1 MAALLERDTH
11 INRLDALLDEC
22 AEGAGQA
29 VLVEGPLGNG
39 KTELLRVFS
48 GRAAGRHGVRV
59 VSAGCSAQERALPF
73 GVVGQL
79 FRAAHWSTRPVER
92 LVAHTDLTAPSR
104 PAAATHL
111 SRAPEL
117 LHACRELARPVFEA
131 AEKPLLMVVDD
142 IGDADEESLYFLQY
156 LVRHLPQSRL
166 LLLLADGTTLRS
178 ERRKMYAELFR
189 HPHVHR
195 LHLRPLS
202 RASTLRL
209 VAEGLGEEE
218 SRQVGDDLA
227 DAAGGN
233 PLLLHT
239 LVEEHRTGAEP
250 RYGSALLSC
259 LHRADPGVLRV
270 VRALAVLGEDT
281 EPADVARVA
290 GGDDG
295 PETVAEV
302 LAALTAAGLMDATGR
317 LRTDDART
325 DVLDDLTTHEHAELQ
340 LRAARLRLDAGA
352 GAEAVAHHLVAAG
365 HAPAPWAVPVLT
377 EAAEQALLDHRPR
390 FAADCLRLAHR
401 ATVDERAKAV
411 VRHRLAHAEWQLS
424 PSVAARHLA
433 ALTAAVRAGHLGLDE
448 ALSVVRQ
455 LLWHGRGE
463 EAVAVL
469 DLLRSRA
476 ESADRNEPAEA
487 GALRDAETWL
497 AYTHPVLAR
506 GRRPPRVPAELRHV
520 VLPGIDPFLG
530 AAAALAGALAV
541 GRAADAVGRALQIL
555 REAQLHSGTAWAEE
569 AALLGLRVLMRAGR
583 TDDAAAWS
591 ERLLVL
597 AERHDTPT
605 ASALYAAA
613 RGETALLLGELTTA
627 QESSVA
633 ALTHLSPAAWG
644 VAVGS
649 PLSTLVLAATR
660 AGEHRTAAKHLT
672 HAVSEAMFQS
682 QYGLHYLYARGH
694 HHLAIQHSHAALA
707 DFLSCGEL
715 VRGWGLDAA
724 GAVPWRTYAAE
735 AWLRLDNRDQAWQLI
750 QEQLSRPDA
759 DRAQVR
765 GPALRLLAAAGPPG
779 RRIPLLTEAVD
790 LTESSGDRHEQIRVL
805 TDLSRAFQAAGNKR
819 RARLLLRQ
827 GLHVANMCGM
837 GSLARELLSVSG
849 DLDSGG
855 PADGGSRDD
864 SGIGALTESERR
876 VASLAVLGY
885 TNREIALRLYITAS
899 TVEQHLTQVYRKLGV
914 RRRKD
919 LPADLW
925 ANLRKTG

>member
-1 MAALLERDTH
+1 MTSLLERDPH
-11 INRLDALLDEC
+11 ICRLDSLLDEC
-22 AEGAGQA
+22 ADRAGRA
-29 VLVEGPLGNG
+29 VLVEGPLGTG
-39 KTELLRVFS
+39 KTELLRTFA
-48 GRAAGRHGVRV
+48 GRAAGRLDVQV

-79 FRAAHWSTRPVER
+79 FRTANWSTRPVEQWLLR
-92 LVAHTDLTAPSR
+92 ADVTARTGPADADLSPS
-104 PAAATHL
+104 
-111 SRAPEL
+111 PEL
-117 LHACRELARPVFEA
+117 LHTCRELARPVFEA
-131 AEKPLLMVVDD
+131 AEKPLLMTVDD
-142 IGDADEESLYFLQY
+142 IGDADEESLYFLRY
-156 LVRHLPQSRL
+156 LVRHLAQSRL
-166 LLLLADGTTLRS
+166 LLLLADGTTNRHG
-178 ERRKMYAELFR
+178 RRDLYAELFR

-209 VAEGLGEEE
+209 LAEGLGEEGA
-218 SRQVGDDLA
+218 RQVGDGLA

-239 LVEEHRTGAEP
+239 LVEEHRTSAAP
-250 RYGSALLSC
+250 QYGTALLSC
-259 LHRADPGVLRV
+259 LHRADPGVLRIV
-270 VRALAVLGEDT
+270 QALAVLGEDAT
-281 EPADVARVA
+281 AADVARVA
-290 GGDDG
+290 GDEG
-295 PETVAEV
+295 PETVAEI
-302 LAALTAAGLMDATGR
+302 LNALTAAGLTDAGGR
-317 LRTDDART
+317 LRTDDARGT
-325 DVLDDLTTHEHAELQ
+325 VLADLTPHDQAGLQ
-340 LRAARLRLDAGA
+340 LQAARLRLDAGVEA
-352 GAEAVAHHLVAAG
+352 DAVAQHLVAAD
-365 HAPAPWAVPVLT
+365 HAPAPWGVPVLT
-377 EAAEQALLDHRPR
+377 TAAEQALLDHRHR

-401 ATVDERAKAV
+401 STADEQAKAV

-424 PSVAARHLA
+424 PSMAARHLA

-476 ESADRNEPAEA
+476 ESANRNESAEA
-487 GALRDAETWL
+487 SALRDVETWL
-497 AYTHPVLAR
+497 AYTHPALAR
-506 GRRPPRVPAELRHV
+506 GRRPPRVPAEMRHV
-520 VLPGIDPFLG
+520 ALPGIDPSLG

-541 GRAADAVGRALQIL
+541 GRAADAVGRALQTL
-555 REAQLHSGTAWAEE
+555 REAQLHAGTAWAEE
-569 AALLGLRVLMRAGR
+569 AAILSLRVLVLAGR

-591 ERLLVL
+591 DRLLDL
-597 AERHDTPT
+597 AERREAPT
-605 ASALYAAA
+605 ASAMYAAA
-613 RGETALLLGELTTA
+613 RGETALLLGELATA
-627 QESSVA
+627 QESGSA
-633 ALTHLSPAAWG
+633 ALAHLGPAAWG
-644 VAVGS
+644 ISVGL

-672 HAVSEAMFQS
+672 HAVGEAMFQS
-682 QYGLHYLYARGH
+682 LYGLHYLYARGH
-694 HHLAIQHSHAALA
+694 HHLAIQHNHAALA

-724 GAVPWRTYAAE
+724 GSVPWRTYAAE
-735 AWLRLDNRDQAWQLI
+735 AWLRLDNRDQAWRLVH
-750 QEQLSRPDA
+750 EQLSRPDA

-827 GLHVANMCGM
+827 ALHVANMCGM
-837 GSLARELLSVSG
+837 EPLARELLSVSG

-855 PADGGSRDD
+855 PVDGDARDD
-864 SGIGALTESERR
+864 SSIGALTESERR

-899 TVEQHLTQVYRKLGV
+899 TVEQHLTRVYRKLGV

-919 LPADLW
+919 LPPDLW
-925 ANLRKTG
+925 ANLRKAG